1 MQPPEGFCFFEEAQF
16 PNKTKVSKKP
26 SSQIYPDRV
35 RPFHAS
41 IVFCQHFSTFPNSPK
56 IFHQWFPQPFP
67 YPYITHEFC
76 VSLTHPHQSLTLK
89 SIWAMSYIPRR
100 LLLWSLEQAYEYR
113 QHPSLIFNTSI
124 WLHIGWNRWARGRT
138 KVRGVRC
145 EICGVRCE
153 VLSVRGEMWDVMCD
167 GSEVCCVKRQVS
179 KHRFQVPGFMSQ
191 FPGPCFHVPSSRF
204 QKPKNQVP
212 GTEYIHMYVL

>member
-1 MQPPEGFCFFEEAQF
+1 MKNAASRGFRFFEEAQF
-16 PNKTKVSKKP
+16 PNKTNVSKKP

-41 IVFCQHFSTFPNSPK
+41 IVFCQHFSTFPNSPR

-76 VSLTHPHQSLTLK
+76 VSLTHPHQWISLK
-89 SIWAMSYIPRR
+89 SIWAMSYVPRR
-100 LLLWSLEQAYEYR
+100 MLLWSLEQAYEYR
-113 QHPSLIFNTSI
+113 QHPSLTFNTSI
-124 WLHIGWNRWARGRT
+124 WLYIGWNRWARGRT

-153 VLSVRGEMWDVMCD
+153 VLSVRGEMWDVMC
-167 GSEVCCVKRQVS
+167 GVVWGVLCEAPCLKT
-179 KHRFQVPGFMSQ
+179 QVPS
-191 FPGPCFHVPSSRF
+191 PSFHVP
-204 QKPKNQVP
+204 VP
-212 GTEYIHMYVL
+212 RSLFSCAKF